1 MTAARR
7 LGVLAALVVVIAF
20 VGAGLALLVAGG
32 VLGLG
37 IAALDASRGSRSSLQ
52 APGVVAALGAELIAV
67 ALLLASRVG
76 TRISTEEDDGREPVA
91 G

>member
-1 MTAARR
+1 MTVARR
-7 LGVLAALVVVIAF
+7 LGVLAALAVVILL
-20 VGAGLALLVAGG
+20 VGGGLALMVAGG

-52 APGVVAALGAELIAV
+52 APGVVAALGAELIAA

-76 TRISTEEDDGREPVA
+76 AWISTEEDDGRGPVV